1 MRVSDG
7 MITANMVYR
16 VQQSSERLF
25 RVQEQAA
32 SGLRFTRPSQDPTAA
47 VRAAALRSN
56 LSELGQYLQNAS
68 TADARLRLTE
78 VAVAEMSDVLAEVR
92 TIALAGLNDSLDEA
106 ARAGLAAQVAE
117 FSEVIMRA
125 GNYED
130 GSRYLLAGSKLLTP
144 PLVDNPTPPPPVLY
158 QGDQAELSLQVGRG
172 ISVVSNLDDA
182 ALLNLNGAADPATND
197 VFTDLENL
205 QAAILANDHDA
216 LEGAVTAM
224 DAHFW
229 RVNSL
234 RGEIGARLVR
244 LDFDRRRLEEAEY
257 TSLTLLGETEGAD
270 LAEVIARLEERQVAY
285 QAAVAACSLLTRAGL
300 LDYLR

>member
-16 VQQSSERLF
+16 IQQSSERLF
-25 RVQEQAA
+25 LVQEQAA
-32 SGLRFTRPSQDPTAA
+32 SGLRFTRPSQDPAGA

-56 LSELGQYLQNAS
+56 LSELEQYLQNAN

-92 TIALAGLNDSLDEA
+92 TIALGAINDSLDEA
-106 ARAGLAAQVAE
+106 ARAAMAAQVAE
-117 FSEVIMRA
+117 LGQVMMRA

-144 PLVDNPTPPPPVLY
+144 PLVNNPTPPPPVLY
-158 QGDQAELSLQVGRG
+158 QGDQTPLPLKVGRG
-172 ISVVSNLDDA
+172 IFVVSNLDDA
-182 ALLNLNGAADPATND
+182 ALLNLNGAADPAAND

-205 QAAILANDHDA
+205 QAAILANDHDT
-216 LEGAVTAM
+216 LEGMVTAI
-224 DAHFW
+224 DEHFW

-234 RGEIGARLVR
+234 RGEIGARLER
-244 LDFDRRRLEEAEY
+244 LDFDQRRLEEAKFS
-257 TSLTLLGETEGAD
+257 SLTVLTETEGAD

-285 QAAVAACSLLTRAGL
+285 QAAVAACSLLARAGL

>member
-7 MITANMVYR
+7 MITANMVHR

-25 RVQEQAA
+25 LVQEQAA
-32 SGLRFTRPSQDPTAA
+32 SGLRFTRPSQDPAGA

-56 LSELGQYLQNAS
+56 LSELEQYLENAN

-78 VAVAEMSDVLAEVR
+78 VAVSEMSDVLAEVR
-92 TIALAGLNDSLDEA
+92 TIALAAINDSLDEA
-106 ARAGLAAQVAE
+106 ARAAMAAQVAE
-117 FSEVIMRA
+117 LAQVMMRA
-125 GNYED
+125 GNYDD

-158 QGDQAELSLQVGRG
+158 QGDQTPLPLKVGRG
-172 ISVVSNLDDA
+172 IFVVSNLDDA
-182 ALLNLNGAADPATND
+182 VLLNLNGAADPATND
-197 VFTDLENL
+197 VFTDLEDL

-234 RGEIGARLVR
+234 RGEIGARLER
-244 LDFDRRRLEEAEY
+244 LDFDRRRLEEAKFS
-257 TSLTLLGETEGAD
+257 SLTVLTETEGAD

-300 LDYLR
+300 LEYLR

>member
-1 MRVSDG
+1 MRVSDA
-7 MITANMVYR
+7 MITANMVHR
-16 VQQSSERLF
+16 LQQSSERLF
-25 RVQEQAA
+25 KVQEQAA
-32 SGLRFTRPSQDPTAA
+32 SGLRFTRPSEDPTAT
-47 VRAAALRSN
+47 VRAAALRSH
-56 LSELGQYLQNAS
+56 LSELGQYRRNAD

-78 VAVAEMSDVLAEVR
+78 VAVAEMSDVLAQVR
-92 TIALAGLNDSLDEA
+92 TIALAAINDTLDQA
-106 ARAGLAAQVAE
+106 ARAALAAQVE
-117 FSEVIMRA
+117 ELSEVIVRA

-158 QGDQAELSLQVGRG
+158 QGDRAELSLQVGRG

-182 ALLNLNGAADPATND
+182 VLLNLNGAADPAGND

-205 QAAILANDHDA
+205 QSAILANDHDA
-216 LEGAVTAM
+216 LGEAVATM

-234 RGEIGARLVR
+234 RGEIGARLER
-244 LDFDRRRLEEAEY
+244 LDFDRRRLEEAEH
-257 TSLTLLGETEGAD
+257 TSLSLLSETEGAD

-285 QAAVAACSLLTRAGL
+285 QVAAAACSLLARAGL